1 VIEILDYKT
10 TARFEE
16 TRRSIEETIAWS
28 PQWLCYASMA
38 ARPTD
43 LVAVL
48 VAVLVE
54 TKAPFRSERIEA
66 IAPIDRAHQ
75 VRADWEAHAAVL
87 RQAVELTGQDP
98 WPLAESRATCR
109 AYGGCQH
116 LKTGLCPGV

>member
-1 VIEILDYKT
+1 
-10 TARFEE
+10 
-16 TRRSIEETIAWS
+16 
-28 PQWLCYASMA
+28 MA
-38 ARPTD
+38 AQPTD

-48 VAVLVE
+48 VAVLVG

-66 IAPIDRAHQ
+66 IVPIERAHQ

-87 RQAVELTGQDP
+87 RLAVESAGEDP
-98 WPLAESRATCR
+98 WPLAETRAVCR